1 MKVTAK
7 VRYGLQLMLELALQ
21 HGRGP
26 LLVPVIAERQ
36 GLPGKYLHVIL
47 GSLKAAGLVRAQ
59 RGPSGGCELARHPGG
74 ISALD
79 VIEALEGRSG
89 PTDDFGGASVGAKV
103 IAELAARTLLA
114 EEEILRSTTL
124 VQLAA
129 RQQALEVDSYGYSI

>member
-26 LLVPVIAERQ
+26 VLVPVIAARQ

-74 ISALD
+74 ISARE
-79 VIEALEGRSG
+79 VIEALEGRAAHG
-89 PTDDFGGASVGAKV
+89 DAPAPAGAGARV
-103 IAELAARTLLA
+103 VAELSARTA
-114 EEEILRSTTL
+114 QAGEDILRTTSL
-124 VQLAA
+124 AQLAA
-129 RQQALEVDSYGYSI
+129 RQLALEVDSYGYSI